1 MKKSIIMTGAASL
14 LLLISSCCGCRGGK
28 SVSHT
33 LTSDSWKLVELG
45 GGEKLAASNDD
56 SYTITFVDGDESRV
70 FGCGDCNRYFGSY
83 KEEATHRLTFSHMG
97 STRMMC
103 PNQEG
108 EDKFF
113 TALDKVDSYTIDG
126 DNLMLQ
132 NNGDVVAI
140 FEAIPLI
147 NVEK

>member
-14 LLLISSCCGCRGGK
+14 LLLVSSCCGCRGGK
-28 SVSHT
+28 SISHT

-45 GGEKLAASNDD
+45 GGEKLTASEDN
-56 SYTITFVDGDESRV
+56 SYTITFDGQEGRV
-70 FGCGDCNRYFGSY
+70 FGRGDCNSYFGSY
-83 KEEATHRLTFSHMG
+83 KEEPTRRLSFSHMG

-103 PNQEG
+103 PNQAG
-108 EDKFF
+108 EDKFMS
-113 TALDKVDSYTIDG
+113 ALGKVDSYTLDG

-132 NNGDVVAI
+132 NNGEVVAI